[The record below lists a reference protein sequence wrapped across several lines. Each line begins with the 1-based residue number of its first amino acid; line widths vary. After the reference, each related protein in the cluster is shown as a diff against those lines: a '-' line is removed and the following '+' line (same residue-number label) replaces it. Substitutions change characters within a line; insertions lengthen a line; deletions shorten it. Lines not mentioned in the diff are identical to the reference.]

1 MQNSTL
7 PIEENFVTAFQ
18 IFAVRLKL
26 AFKLLTTPKAII
38 IIDSELDIFNMKKC
52 EVISICAQICS
63 DMVQAEIDEDK
74 INRLVHELVN
84 SD

>member
-7 PIEENFVTAFQ
+7 PIEENLVTVFQ
-18 IFAVRLKL
+18 SFTVRLKL
-26 AFKLLTTPKAII
+26 AFKLLSTPKAII
-38 IIDSELDIFNMKKC
+38 IIGSELDIFNMKKS
-52 EVISICAQICS
+52 EVTSICAQICS

-74 INRLVHELVN
+74 INRLVDELVN